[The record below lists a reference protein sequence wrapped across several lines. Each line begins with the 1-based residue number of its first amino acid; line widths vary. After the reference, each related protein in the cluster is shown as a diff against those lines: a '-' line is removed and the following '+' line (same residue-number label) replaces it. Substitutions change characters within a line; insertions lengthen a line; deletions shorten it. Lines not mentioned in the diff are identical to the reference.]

1 MDSIRDKV
9 FAYVKTS
16 YQVEPDYPFDMP
28 PDDPVLRHPD
38 TRKWFGILMNVPRSR
53 LGLEGEE
60 WVDILNLKCSPGM
73 ASSLRMQEGILPGYH
88 MNHDHWISV
97 LLDGTVPV
105 EEIYPLIDI
114 SFRLTQSGK
123 ARKKS

>member
-1 MDSIRDKV
+1 
-9 FAYVKTS
+9 
-16 YQVEPDYPFDMP
+16 
-28 PDDPVLRHPD
+28 
-38 TRKWFGILMNVPRSR
+38 
-53 LGLEGEE
+53 
-60 WVDILNLKCSPGM
+60 
-73 ASSLRMQEGILPGYH
+73 